1 MISDQVKEKDL
12 QTSLLNKH
20 LDQARQLQLIA
31 EQRLTETK
39 DLLIEYQEQEN
50 QPKKDVEVDC
60 LNKQTHYC
68 ISI

>member
-1 MISDQVKEKDL
+1 MISDQVKEKNL
-12 QTSLLNKH
+12 QISLLNKH
-20 LDQARQLQLIA
+20 LDQAHQLQLIA

-50 QPKKDVEVDC
+50 QPKKDFEVDC